1 MVASGIRACKTRV
14 IRNAEIQATQDGIIF
29 GPANIGSRPVIPSA
43 NKHDKILQE
52 KLRAFAI
59 SDPELQDA
67 LMDYDRLSKKYTEE
81 REKKFD

>member
-1 MVASGIRACKTRV
+1 M
-14 IRNAEIQATQDGIIF
+14 
-29 GPANIGSRPVIPSA
+29 
-43 NKHDKILQE
+43 
-52 KLRAFAI
+52 